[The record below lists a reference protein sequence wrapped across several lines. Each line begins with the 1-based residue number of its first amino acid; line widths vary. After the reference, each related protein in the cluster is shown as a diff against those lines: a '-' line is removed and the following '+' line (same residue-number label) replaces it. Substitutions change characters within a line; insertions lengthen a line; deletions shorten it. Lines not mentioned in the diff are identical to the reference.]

1 MPIPQRKDN
10 EKQAD
15 YMGRC
20 MEFIKDEKYPQ
31 KQKVAI
37 CLNTYSNP
45 KKKSK
50 AADRDSIEIDF
61 TDKIKEIK
69 EKKAQEEAS
78 KQVKI
83 EPVIEQKIETSVPV
97 AEVKAPEAPVV
108 EPVHT
113 AVTAPVEVINE
124 VKVDE
129 VKQVVAKEIKVE
141 VKNII

>member
-31 KQKVAI
+31 KQK
-37 CLNTYSNP
+37 
-45 KKKSK
+45 SK

-69 EKKAQEEAS
+69 EKKAQEEAN
-78 KQVKI
+78 KQAKVEPVVDKKI
-83 EPVIEQKIETSVPV
+83 E
-97 AEVKAPEAPVV
+97 APSPSTEIKVEAPVV

-113 AVTAPVEVINE
+113 VVTAPVP
-124 VKVDE
+124 
-129 VKQVVAKEIKVE
+129 APEIKVE
-141 VKNII
+141 APVVEPNNTAVTPPVADIKIEEK